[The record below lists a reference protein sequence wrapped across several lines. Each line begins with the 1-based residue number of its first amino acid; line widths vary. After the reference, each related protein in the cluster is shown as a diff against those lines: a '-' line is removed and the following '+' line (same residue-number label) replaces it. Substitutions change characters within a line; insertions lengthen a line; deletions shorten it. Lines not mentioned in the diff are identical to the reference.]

1 VTAILVGSLSVLVF
15 NCELQELLVVV
26 PLVGCV
32 YVQLLSN
39 ACPLVMLGLRALHVV
54 VDNMLEL
61 VFLES
66 GLVLRQ
72 LGSLIG
78 HFDILERSLA
88 IQFSQVSIFCSFIR
102 ICCVRILGRV
112 LCDVPLVGVFGYLA
126 MEGWRESTLA

>member
-1 VTAILVGSLSVLVF
+1 MILLLQEDCGGAVPITLLLVAHREHQGVTAILVGSLSVLIF

-26 PLVGCV
+26 PLVSCV

-54 VDNMLEL
+54 VDNMLEF

-72 LGSLIG
+72 LSSLIS

-88 IQFSQVSIFCSFIR
+88 I
-102 ICCVRILGRV
+102 
-112 LCDVPLVGVFGYLA
+112 
-126 MEGWRESTLA
+126 